1 MEPAE
6 LLSALR
12 MGEAKAT
19 ELSGEWQEKAQQ
31 TLQAAR
37 GRLKAAAA
45 ARNWRQ
51 AQKELEAQLEAE
63 EDADPVGFQAA
74 LEALTEAHSQLMAE
88 GAELKALGFE
98 AELRVKGQM
107 QLVLLNAT
115 KKKEEAL
122 RSLRSS
128 LMARQAE
135 PDKVLPALVAAKA
148 AGLDRQLAAMRLAE
162 AVTRPQE
169 LCRSLL
175 SDAAA
180 APAPHDDGFSLVVED
195 FGSAAKVVAADLDS
209 SELLGECARLAEA
222 LASMTEQQ
230 LEDGRQ
236 TLQQSLEQLRQRS
249 YARAVKDFQSAYEG
263 RMALWQ
269 RQQQRAREE
278 SAKYVRDLTSEAQ
291 RRFATEREAKLE
303 DLRQDLGIALA
314 SICQEDAQETQKRLG
329 MMQGP
334 LETLEAARREST
346 HQGKVSLSAKLL
358 GAAEEPQ
365 EALRSLQGEP
375 SGFVA
380 TLLKDLQVEDAALNA
395 LEIRRSFSSLL
406 VQLAAVALA
415 PPAESLLGR
424 LVSRSLGQ
432 TLAKL
437 YEVSS
442 FPAPPEGDTVSPR
455 AAGDVERNL
464 ATLTLAAKR
473 LEVNDFVGAV
483 TALEGLTGECQR
495 RAGGWLRS
503 ARQSL
508 LWQQT
513 IEALQAKARCLNAA

>member
-1 MEPAE
+1 MKPTE
-6 LLSALR
+6 LLAALR
-12 MGEAKAT
+12 MSEAKVA

-37 GRLKAAAA
+37 GRLKAASA

-51 AQKELEAQLEAE
+51 AQKELEAQLEAD
-63 EDADPVGFQAA
+63 EDADLVSFQAA
-74 LEALTEAHSQLMAE
+74 LEALTEAHSQLMEE

-122 RSLRSS
+122 QSLRSS
-128 LMARQAE
+128 LAARQAE

-148 AGLDRQLAAMRLAE
+148 AGLDRQLGAMRLAE

-169 LCRSLL
+169 LCRSL
-175 SDAAA
+175 DADSN
-180 APAPHDDGFSLVVED
+180 DDCGLVVED
-195 FGSAAKVVAADLDS
+195 FGTAAKVVAADLDS

-222 LASMTEQQ
+222 LASVTEMQ

-236 TLQQSLEQLRQRS
+236 TLQTSLEHLRQRS
-249 YARAVKDFQSAYEG
+249 YARAVKDFQSAHEG

-269 RQQQRAREE
+269 QRRQRAREE

-291 RRFATEREAKLE
+291 RRFATERDAKLE

-314 SICQEDAQETQKRLG
+314 SICQDDAQETQKRVG

-334 LETLEAARREST
+334 LETLEAARQESSG
-346 HQGKVSLSAKLL
+346 QGKVSLSAKLL
-358 GAAEEPQ
+358 GATVEEPQ
-365 EALRSLQGEP
+365 EALRALQGET

-380 TLLKDLQVEDAALNA
+380 TLLKDLQVEDAALSA
-395 LEIRRSFSSLL
+395 IEIRRSFSSLL
-406 VQLAAVALA
+406 AQLAAVALA
-415 PPAESLLGR
+415 PPAESLLER
-424 LVSRSLGQ
+424 LVSRSLGN

-437 YEVSS
+437 YELST
-442 FPAPPEGDTVSPR
+442 FAAPPEAEVSEKSS
-455 AAGDVERNL
+455 DVERNL

-473 LEVNDFVGAV
+473 LEVNDFAGAV
-483 TALEGLTGECQR
+483 TALEGLTGDCQR
-495 RAGGWLRS
+495 RAGSWLRS
-503 ARQSL
+503 ARQGL

-513 IEALQAKARCLNAA
+513 FEALQAKARCLNAA